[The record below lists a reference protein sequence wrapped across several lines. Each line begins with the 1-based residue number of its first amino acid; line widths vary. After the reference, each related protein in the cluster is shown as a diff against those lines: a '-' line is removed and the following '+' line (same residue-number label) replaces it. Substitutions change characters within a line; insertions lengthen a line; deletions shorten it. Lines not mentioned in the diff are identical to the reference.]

1 MELFLNKLNIPE
13 IISSTLGES
22 TLIYA
27 LREILNYLGVNIKNE
42 HKEKIIYVLEW
53 YRRELYN

>member
-42 HKEKIIYVLEW
+42 HKEKVIYVLE
-53 YRRELYN
+53 